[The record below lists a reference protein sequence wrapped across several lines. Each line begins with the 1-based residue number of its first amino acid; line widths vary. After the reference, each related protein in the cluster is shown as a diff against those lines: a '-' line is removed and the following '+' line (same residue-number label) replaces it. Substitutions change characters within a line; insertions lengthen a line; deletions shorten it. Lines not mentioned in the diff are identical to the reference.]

1 MLVVV
6 GLFLPLL
13 VAAQETTAD
22 SASVESLP
30 LRADVST
37 NELSDAVL
45 KLVNPANTP
54 GITVEIQ
61 RYQQEV
67 TLKST
72 LRNVDDA
79 IEDSR
84 WQSNVID
91 AARSVDLGDGT
102 ADDVV
107 WDWARSTPITR
118 LDPNTVVVKFV
129 MTWTPEDSR
138 WRHTTAVRILRES
151 DFTTKFATEI
161 RDREAAGGA
170 DTTEQTPVITT
181 VSIAYAACSPSH
193 PPASLPARLSG
204 WLTEADNGAA
214 QHRFR
219 CRSMLRFQISNR
231 LCPFDSTRRHLRQD
245 LMRPWTRSSL
255 EMIQGLVVLS

>member
-118 LDPNTVVVKFV
+118 LDPNTSRPP
-129 MTWTPEDSR
+129 PEHPLNTFLRFS
-138 WRHTTAVRILRES
+138 AVRMCYQHIFEGFVPS
-151 DFTTKFATEI
+151 NFSPICSIFHSI
-161 RDREAAGGA
+161 GS
-170 DTTEQTPVITT
+170 IT
-181 VSIAYAACSPSH
+181 
-193 PPASLPARLSG
+193 L
-204 WLTEADNGAA
+204 
-214 QHRFR
+214 
-219 CRSMLRFQISNR
+219 
-231 LCPFDSTRRHLRQD
+231 
-245 LMRPWTRSSL
+245 
-255 EMIQGLVVLS
+255 